1 MLKKA
6 DIAQTGSSYN
16 KRSEDLNYMVEVH
29 VPVSIYCNHFDDC
42 QASMISTEI
51 IEKKLDLLNFDIL
64 E

>member
-29 VPVSIYCNHFDDC
+29 VPVSMYCNHFDDC
-42 QASMISTEI
+42 HASIISTEI